1 MITNISEIESIKK
14 YSSIY
19 ELVKENKCTSFWIDG
34 KLDDDDICF
43 LRHYDDY
50 QEFTYFVINWD
61 YVMIAV
67 DDNVNGNLILIEEF
81 LTFVENL
88 LQEDRVSRA

>member
-1 MITNISEIESIKK
+1 MIKNISEIKSIKS
-14 YSSIY
+14 YWSIY
-19 ELVKENKCTSFWIDG
+19 ELVKENKVTSFWIDE
-34 KLDDDDICF
+34 KLNDDDICF

-50 QEFTYFVINWD
+50 QEFTYFVVNGD

-67 DDNVNGNLILIEEF
+67 DDDVNGNMILIEEF

-88 LQEDRVSRA
+88 LQ